1 MRPGPL
7 NLITDVP
14 GIALGNAE
22 APEYGTGT
30 TVILPDRRAVAAADV
45 RGGGPGTREISA
57 IEADALNE
65 LADAVVLSGGSAW
78 GLEAASGTME
88 WLRDAGRGL
97 AVAGSL
103 VPIVPS
109 AILFDLPRR
118 RDPSGAGEALPY
130 RSLGRAAAAAA
141 GPGAFALGTVGA
153 GFGAATAGLK
163 GGLGSASLVWE
174 REGAAPLT
182 VGAVVAVNALGSA
195 LIPGT
200 KAFLA
205 APWEI
210 GAEFGGIPMPP
221 RAPRPTAIPSKRP
234 VPGANTTIAAVATDA
249 ALTKP
254 QARRL
259 AIMAQDGLSRA
270 LHPAHTPFDGD
281 TVFALSTGREPGT
294 DAETL
299 YILGTMAAT
308 CLSRAIARGVYE
320 ATAIDT
326 LPAWRD
332 L

>member
-22 APEYGTGT
+22 APDYGTGT
-30 TVILPDRRAVAAADV
+30 TVILPDIRAVAAADV
-45 RGGGPGTREISA
+45 RGGGPGTREITA
-57 IEADALNE
+57 IEPDALNE
-65 LADAVVLSGGSAW
+65 RVDAIVLSGGSAW
-78 GLEAASGTME
+78 GLEAASGVME
-88 WLRDAGRGL
+88 WLRDQGRGL
-97 AVAGSL
+97 AVRDSL
-103 VPIVPS
+103 VPIVPA
-109 AILFDLPRR
+109 AILFDLPQR
-118 RDPSGAGEALPY
+118 RDPSAPGETLPY
-130 RSLGRAAAAAA
+130 RALGRAAAAAA
-141 GPGAFALGTVGA
+141 GARFALGTAGA
-153 GFGAATAGLK
+153 GYGATTAGLK
-163 GGLGSASLVWE
+163 GGLGSASLVWQ
-174 REGAAPLT
+174 REGAAALT

-200 KAFLA
+200 RAFLA

-210 GAEFGGIPMPP
+210 DGEFGGLAMPP
-221 RAPRPTAIPSKRP
+221 HAPWPTAIPSKRP

-249 ALTKP
+249 SLTKA

-281 TVFALSTGREPGT
+281 TVFALSTGREAGIGA
-294 DAETL
+294 DEL

-320 ATAIDT
+320 ATAISD